1 MSMSEGLVRGNV
13 IAGDNTPFQAPIM
26 QPAFEQM
33 RKDKVQ
39 LQDIAIKLESFVT
52 MNKNIREKYS
62 RLQLEMKR
70 KDQQHA
76 AEIEALNFKH
86 KNKIRASKTEILL
99 HTKAREEMKLRLSS
113 YYESQ
118 RAALENYKKVC
129 EEGKSYEKQ
138 LTDCEQM
145 LTAEKSDKI
154 KLTVEVQKLTR
165 SNNSLQ
171 AQIVALQTENAT
183 NNSEKLMLEKSI
195 KVIQDD
201 TLKYQKELEKLKSE
215 LIAKTTEYK
224 EKISSQRLAFEEK
237 SRKQEE
243 EYNQKLENYYQRRAQ
258 LYDKDKKH
266 WMKIFREEVETKLRS
281 VSETNT
287 DLKEA
292 SKKLGAENDQLQ
304 ATIAE
309 LRSTIATEKAKH
321 ERTLA
326 SLREKSIDKVENLI
340 ENHKLE
346 ISRRE
351 QRLMGFVQEK
361 ENFQTKLDALQKK
374 FDRKLNE
381 LQRTKR
387 RMQNEYD
394 NINIR
399 LRAKEDLLRQLQ
411 SERVDYFQEINA
423 LQQVLNKADDS
434 GHIGDENSE
443 TLLLEIRK
451 TTEGFLSTTETFSM
465 KSSID
470 KKLDTSSTTESS
482 KSTSSSSKKRRRK
495 SL

>member
-1 MSMSEGLVRGNV
+1 MGEGLVRGNL
-13 IAGDNTPFQAPIM
+13 IATDNTTFQVPIM

-39 LQDIAIKLESFVT
+39 LQDIAIKLESFVA
-52 MNKNIREKYS
+52 MKKNLMEKYT

-70 KDQQHA
+70 KEQEHA

-86 KNKIRASKTEILL
+86 KNEIRASKTETVLL
-99 HTKAREEMKLRLSS
+99 TKAKEEMKVRLNSR
-113 YYESQ
+113 YESQ
-118 RAALENYKKVC
+118 RAASENYKKVC
-129 EEGKSYEKQ
+129 EERKLYEKQ

-145 LTAEKSDKI
+145 LTTEKSDKI

-165 SNNSLQ
+165 SKNSLQ
-171 AQIVALQTENAT
+171 DQIVALQTENKT
-183 NNSEKLMLEKSI
+183 IISEKLMLEKSF
-195 KVIQDD
+195 KGIQDD
-201 TLKYQKELEKLKSE
+201 TLKNQKELEKLKSE
-215 LIAKTTEYK
+215 LMENTARYK
-224 EKISSQRLAFEEK
+224 EELSTQRLAFDEK

-243 EYNQKLENYYQRRAQ
+243 EYNKQLENYYQRRAQ

-266 WMKIFREEVETKLRS
+266 WMKIFREEVETKMRA
-281 VSETNT
+281 VAETNT

-309 LRSTIATEKAKH
+309 LRSTMATEKSKH

-326 SLREKSIDKVENLI
+326 SIREKSIDKVENLI

-351 QRLMGFVQEK
+351 QRFKGLVQEK

-374 FDRKLNE
+374 FDQKQNE

-387 RMQNEYD
+387 RMQNDYD
-394 NINIR
+394 NINNR
-399 LRAKEDLLRQLQ
+399 LRAKEDILRQMQ

-423 LQQVLNKADDS
+423 LQQVLNKADES
-434 GHIGDENSE
+434 GHISDESSK
-443 TLLLEIRK
+443 TLLSEIRK
-451 TTEGFLSTTETFSM
+451 TTDGFLSTSETIST
-465 KSSID
+465 KSSTY
-470 KKLDTSSTTESS
+470 KKLGTTTTTEST
-482 KSTSSSSKKRRRK
+482 KSTKSSSKKRRRK